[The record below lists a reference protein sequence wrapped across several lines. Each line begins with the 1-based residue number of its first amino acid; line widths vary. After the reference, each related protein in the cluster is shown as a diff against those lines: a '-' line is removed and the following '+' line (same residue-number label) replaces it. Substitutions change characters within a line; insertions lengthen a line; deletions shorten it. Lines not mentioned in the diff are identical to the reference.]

1 MLHHNAYVIYLNL
14 SYYIIGILSSPDLIK
29 LNTVLQDIL
38 REREKK
44 RPHPHNIFTP
54 YYYNYSTLLLDI
66 VVNLLFYL
74 IYKLTFIIGMY
85 V

>member
-1 MLHHNAYVIYLNL
+1 MLHHNAYVVYLTL
-14 SYYIIGILSSPDLIK
+14 SYHIIGILSSPALIK

-38 REREKK
+38 KEMRK
-44 RPHPHNIFTP
+44 RPHPHNVFIL
-54 YYYNYSTLLLDI
+54 YYYNYSALLLDI